1 MMRIRLAAASAVALG
16 MALGLGASA
25 SAQSDAAA
33 PAPSAEASAPGA
45 ISEAT
50 AEQVSLKEG
59 VIAVVNDSAISSWDL
74 QQRISLII
82 VTSGVRATDQN
93 IGQIEQEAL
102 TELINER
109 LEIQEVKKAE
119 KDQKFKIVA
128 DDKDIDDEINR
139 MADQSNHMTGS
150 QLLAALANNGVGP
163 GTLREKLRAEISWQR
178 WVHGRYGG
186 SRLKVSQEQ
195 IDAVI
200 KQIQDQAAR
209 PQYWT
214 GEIFI
219 DAARVGGMEQ
229 AEAGAQQLITQM
241 QQGAPFNAVARQF
254 SAAPTA
260 ANGGDTGWITEA
272 DMRPEVRAAVEQ
284 LHPGE
289 LSKPI
294 PVEGGVYII
303 ALRDKHEGSSSSL
316 VSLKQAAIAL
326 PADAPD
332 ATVQAAEAKLVALRA
347 KIKGC
352 DDLES
357 KAGAVDGVS
366 AADLGEADVKDLKP
380 AFQQVAATLPVNH
393 LSDPIRTDVGLHVIA
408 VCSRRQAGVN
418 IPTRDEIQE
427 HLQEDNLSLIA
438 KRYLRDLKNSA
449 TIDIL

>member
-1 MMRIRLAAASAVALG
+1 MMRMRFAAVGAA
-16 MALGLGASA
+16 ALGLALGCATGAG
-25 SAQSDAAA
+25 AQSDASGA
-33 PAPSAEASAPGA
+33 PAASGPAPAGTV
-45 ISEAT
+45 SQAT
-50 AEQVSLKEG
+50 AEQVSLKAG

-74 QQRISLII
+74 QQRIRLII
-82 VTSGVRATDQN
+82 VTSGVRPTEQN

-102 TELINER
+102 NELINER
-109 LEIQEVKKAE
+109 LELQEVRKAE
-119 KDQKFKIVA
+119 KDQKFSIVA
-128 DDKDIDDEINR
+128 DDKDIQAEIDR
-139 MADQSNHMTGS
+139 MADQSNHMTGQ
-150 QLLAALANNGVGP
+150 QLLDALAHNGVGP
-163 GTLREKLRAEISWQR
+163 DTLRDKLRAEISWQR

-186 SRLKVSQEQ
+186 SRLKISQEQ
-195 IDAVI
+195 VDAVI
-200 KQIQDQAAR
+200 KQIQEQAAK
-209 PQYWT
+209 PQYWL

-219 DAARVGGMEQ
+219 DASRVGGMQQ
-229 AEAGAQQLITQM
+229 AQDGAQQLITQM

-254 SAAPTA
+254 SAASTA

-284 LHPGE
+284 LHAGE

-303 ALRDKHEGSSSSL
+303 ALRDKHEGSTSSL
-316 VSLKQAAIAL
+316 VALKQVAVAL

-332 ATVQAAEAKLVALRA
+332 AAVQAAEGKLLALRA

-352 DDLES
+352 EDLES
-357 KAGAVDGVS
+357 RANGVQGVS

-380 AFQQVAATLPVNH
+380 AFQQVAATLPVGH

-418 IPTRDEIQE
+418 MPTRDEIQE
-427 HLQEDNLSLIA
+427 HLQDDDLSLIA

>member
-1 MMRIRLAAASAVALG
+1 MRLAATSAAALV
-16 MALGLGASA
+16 MAVGLYTGA
-25 SAQSDAAA
+25 SAQSEA
-33 PAPSAEASAPGA
+33 PAPAPAPAPDASAPGV
-45 ISEAT
+45 SQET
-50 AEQVSLKEG
+50 AEQASLKEG
-59 VIAVVNDSAISSWDL
+59 VIAIVNDSAISSWDL
-74 QQRISLII
+74 QQRIRLII
-82 VTSGVRATDQN
+82 VTSGVRATEQN

-102 TELINER
+102 NELINER

-119 KDQKFKIVA
+119 KDQKFKIIA
-128 DDKDIDDEINR
+128 DDKDVDDEINH
-139 MADQSNHMTGS
+139 MADQSNHMTGE
-150 QLLAALANNGVGP
+150 QLLAALANNGVGAA
-163 GTLREKLRAEISWQR
+163 TLREKLRAEISWQR

-186 SRLKVSQEQ
+186 SRLKISQEQ
-195 IDAVI
+195 INAVI
-200 KQIQDQAAR
+200 KQIEEQAEK
-209 PQYWT
+209 PQYWI

-219 DAARVGGMEQ
+219 DASRVGGMQQ
-229 AEAGAQQLITQM
+229 AENGAEQLIAQM

-316 VSLKQAAIAL
+316 VSLKQAAIAV
-326 PADAPD
+326 PPDAPE
-332 ATVQAAEAKLVALRA
+332 ATVQAAEAKLIALKA

-352 DDLES
+352 DDLET
-357 KAGAVDGVS
+357 KANGVEGVS
-366 AADLGEADVKDLKP
+366 AADLGEADVKELKP
-380 AFQQVAATLPVNH
+380 AFQQVAATLPVNQ

-418 IPTRDEIQE
+418 MPTRDQIQE
-427 HLQEDNLSLIA
+427 HLQEDDLSLIA

-449 TIDIL
+449 TIEIL